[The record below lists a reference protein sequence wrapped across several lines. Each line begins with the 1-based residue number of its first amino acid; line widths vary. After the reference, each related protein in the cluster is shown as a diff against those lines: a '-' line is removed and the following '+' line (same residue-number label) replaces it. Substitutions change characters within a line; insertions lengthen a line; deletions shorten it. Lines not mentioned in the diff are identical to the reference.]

1 MRNSAARAIGND
13 CTMRINTARQY
24 YVQYMMKMIISSI
37 QHCTGNSISEILSY
51 NGDNCRSI
59 TCICNM
65 IKWSSTELD
74 SDTHTNTVFTEH
86 WLGSFQQLV
95 HSGLACAKGDVTTL
109 ELTHKQDHDNVH
121 PLFHPFSPPSLSALP
136 SLCNASYNTGHNNT
150 IQHVFQSGVCLGSL
164 GGCVCERQAK
174 SELFRQLYRTHW

>member
-1 MRNSAARAIGND
+1 
-13 CTMRINTARQY
+13 
-24 YVQYMMKMIISSI
+24 
-37 QHCTGNSISEILSY
+37 
-51 NGDNCRSI
+51 
-59 TCICNM
+59 M

-136 SLCNASYNTGHNNT
+136 SLCNASYNTGTTTLFSMFSSPVCVWVHLEGVFVRDKQRVSCLDSCTAHTDKAPVSPANT
-150 IQHVFQSGVCLGSL
+150 TVRYEMWVAEATTDQ
-164 GGCVCERQAK
+164 
-174 SELFRQLYRTHW
+174 Y